1 MSLDGG
7 AGSQSSDNRRFDP
20 FKQYPHPFFDM
31 SLKYTPTT
39 VKEMYRWA
47 QFIYQTNPIFQQ
59 IVRKLAGY
67 VTTDII
73 INSKNEAAVDQWDGL
88 LNGQLQYKRFEK
100 RMLLDR
106 YVFGNAYAMFL
117 WPTKKYL
124 RCAKC
129 KKESALN
136 SMNWKFE
143 DFKFVGTCPDKN
155 CKHSGPMKP
164 IEKKVTSRK
173 KIKLLRIDPRLISP
187 IYEPVTDSYTYT
199 YNIPKSVAAVLRS
212 STFRREHMTLF
223 LENLPLAVIEAVKT
237 NTLVKFD
244 EGQIFHMK
252 ADSISQDDASL
263 GEIPFMPIFKTIWLY
278 QTIWRAQEAVS
289 LERILPWTALSPRA
303 TATADPI
310 SSINL
315 DEWNQKMTGFID
327 RWRRDPNFIGL
338 MPYPMDVVNLRGE
351 GKAIDNWE
359 GLTHLR
365 DVMGAGMGVPPSF
378 LFGGSVYS
386 GANVELR
393 VLENDMRNDVM
404 VLDDMLKNFVV
415 PKLRSFARMP
425 KAEIRHEDFKMADDV
440 QQKGLIVSLRSE
452 GVVSDETLL
461 SELGLN
467 HDAEKEKIRAEQE
480 EKRSQ
485 QIQMQREQQ
494 ELQLEFMKKQA
505 ELTEEIQNRQ
515 MQTQANMQMQMQQQ
529 QMGMQQEA
537 NMQEMQAQ
545 QAMGMDAAVQ
555 QNPDAVP
562 PAGQRQQPQGGQP
575 GMALPK
581 AAASPMLTPQD
592 IRTPDLAEMQARAWL
607 ANYPPAQREVELQ
620 QLARTDPELAKL
632 IKNKMS
638 RLEKEQKE
646 ANKPMNEVRPPSGK
660 NATI

>member
-1 MSLDGG
+1 MAVNDGT
-7 AGSQSSDNRRFDP
+7 GSFLSDNRRFDP
-20 FKQYPHPFFDM
+20 FKQYPHPFFDI

-39 VKEMYRWA
+39 AKEMYRWA

-67 VTTDII
+67 VTTNLL
-73 INSKNEAAVDQWDGL
+73 INSKNSHAIEQWDRL

-117 WPTKKYL
+117 WPTRKYL
-124 RCAKC
+124 RCHAC
-129 KKESALN
+129 EHETAL
-136 SMNWKFE
+136 SSVKWKFE
-143 DFKFVGTCPDKN
+143 DFKFLGSCPK
-155 CKHSGPMKP
+155 CKHYGPMKAV
-164 IEKKVTSRK
+164 EKKVQNRS

-212 STFRREHMTLF
+212 STYRREHMNLF

-244 EGQIFHMK
+244 EGQIYHMK
-252 ADSISQDDASL
+252 SDSISQDDASL
-263 GEIPFMPIFKTIWLY
+263 GEIPFMPIFKVIWLY
-278 QTIWRAQEAVS
+278 HTIWRAQEAVS

-303 TATADPI
+303 TATTDPI

-315 DEWNQKMTGFID
+315 DEWNQRMTSFID

-338 MPYPMDVVNLRGE
+338 MPYPMDVINLRGE

-393 VLENDMRNDVM
+393 VLENDMRNDVLM
-404 VLDDMLKNFVV
+404 LDDMLKNFVI
-415 PKLRSFARMP
+415 PKLQTYAKMP
-425 KAEIRHEDFKMADDV
+425 KADIRHEDFKMADDV
-440 QQKGLIVSLRSE
+440 QQKGLITSLRSE

-461 SELGLN
+461 TELGL
-467 HDAEKEKIRAEQE
+467 DPDEEKERIKEEQE

-485 QIQMQREQQ
+485 QLQMMREQQ
-494 ELQLEFMKKQA
+494 ELALEFQQKQIA
-505 ELTEEIQNRQ
+505 LQEESAARQ
-515 MQTQANMQMQMQQQ
+515 MKMQMDIQMQAQQQ
-529 QMGMQQEA
+529 QMAMQQQAEA
-537 NMQEMQAQ
+537 AQMAQMQA
-545 QAMGMDAAVQ
+545 AGMDPSMMQGQAGAAPQ
-555 QNPDAVP
+555 
-562 PAGQRQQPQGGQP
+562 QGGQP
-575 GMALPK
+575 GQALPK
-581 AAASPMLTPQD
+581 TANPMATLQD
-592 IRTPDLAEMQARAWL
+592 IRTPDIAEMQARQWL
-607 ANYPPAQREVELQ
+607 ATFPPAQRTNELS
-620 QLARTDPELAKL
+620 QLSRTDPDLARLITNKL
-632 IKNKMS
+632 RRIK
-638 RLEKEQKE
+638 KEQE
-646 ANKPMNEVRPPSGK
+646 VASKPMNEVRPPSGK
-660 NATI
+660 GATI

>member
-1 MSLDGG
+1 MASSDGQ
-7 AGSQSSDNRRFDP
+7 QSSDGHRFDP
-20 FKQYPHPFFDM
+20 GKQYPHPFFDM

-47 QFIYQTNPIFQQ
+47 QFIYTTNPIFQQ

-67 VTTDII
+67 VTTNII
-73 INSKNEAAVDQWDGL
+73 ITSKNDEASDQWKQL

-100 RMLLDR
+100 RMLLDLM
-106 YVFGNAYAMFL
+106 VFGNSYAMFL
-117 WPTKKYL
+117 WPTRKYL
-124 RCAKC
+124 ECAKC
-129 KKESALN
+129 QEQTALN
-136 SMNWKFE
+136 DKSTGWKFE
-143 DFKFVGTCPDKN
+143 DFKFIGTCPK
-155 CKHSGPMKP
+155 CKHSGQMKA

-223 LENLPLAVIEAVKT
+223 LENLPLSVIEAVKT
-237 NTLVKFD
+237 NSLVKFD
-244 EGQIFHMK
+244 DGQIYHMK
-252 ADSISQDDASL
+252 TDSISQDDASL
-263 GEIPFMPIFKTIWLY
+263 GEIPFMPIFKVIWLY
-278 QTIWRAQEAVS
+278 HTIWRAQEAVS

-303 TATADPI
+303 TATSDPI

-315 DEWNQKMTGFID
+315 DEWNQRMTGFID
-327 RWRRDPNFIGL
+327 RWRRDPNFIAT
-338 MPYPMDVVNLRGE
+338 MPFPMDVVNIRGE
-351 GKAIDNWE
+351 AKAIDNWE

-393 VLENDMRNDVM
+393 VLENDMRNSVLM
-404 VLDDMLKNFVV
+404 LDDMLTNFVV
-415 PKLRSFARMP
+415 PRLRTFARMP

-461 SELGLN
+461 TELGL
-467 HDAEKEKIRAEQE
+467 DISEEKERIRKEQE

-494 ELQLEFMKKQA
+494 ELQLEFQKKQM
-505 ELTEEIQNRQ
+505 ELQEEMQNRQ
-515 MQTQANMQMQMQQQ
+515 MQAQSQMQMSMQQQSMQMQQDA
-529 QMGMQQEA
+529 E
-537 NMQEMQAQ
+537 NQAMADQ
-545 QAMGMDAAVQ
+545 QAMGMQPGQPGQPGQAA
-555 QNPDAVP
+555 
-562 PAGQRQQPQGGQP
+562 QQPQGGQP
-575 GMALPK
+575 GTALPK
-581 AAASPMLTPQD
+581 AAGSLQQMAD
-592 IRTPDLAEMQARAWL
+592 IRTPDIAEMQARSWL
-607 ANYPPAQREVELQ
+607 SSTSPAQRQNDLAQ
-620 QLARTDPELAKL
+620 MARTDPDLARL
-632 IKNKMS
+632 IKNKLM
-638 RLEKEQKE
+638 RLTKEQK
-646 ANKPMNEVRPPSGK
+646 AVSQPMNEVRPPSGK